1 MNKFHTV
8 ANGFSTL
15 VPVVLT
21 EVRHLNEKGEF
32 VESAAA
38 QMAIQI
44 HENLETATLFVDK
57 YNEMVE
63 GRHASRAV
71 VGNSYN
77 MELRD
82 LMNTKKWGFMGM
94 SYHSFR

>member
-8 ANGFSTL
+8 ENGFSTL

-21 EVRHLNEKGEF
+21 EVVHLKEDGTIDGMAHK
-32 VESAAA
+32 
-38 QMAIQI
+38 AIQI
-44 HENLETATLFVDK
+44 HENLPAAEKFISA
-57 YNEMVE
+57 YNSMAE
-63 GRHASRAV
+63 GKHNSRAYLD
-71 VGNSYN
+71 NSYN

-82 LMNTKKWGFMGM
+82 LMNTKKWDFMGM